1 MEYDKQGVEIVIIMK
16 NFFKV
21 SNLNQVLERA
31 AEFPTVEVEK
41 IVLKDAIDRH
51 LAEDI
56 ISDTDL
62 PGFPRAVMDGYAICA
77 SSVFGASG
85 GNPAYLNVIGT
96 VVMGE
101 VPSFTINPEEACII
115 ATGGMLPKGA
125 DSVVMVEH
133 TEKLDDTTIEVYRS
147 IAPGQNVMQTGEDF
161 SKNETLLFAG
171 QLLRPQEIG
180 LLAAFGNEKINVF
193 RQPVI
198 GVISTGDEVVPINAE
213 PGVGQIRNINSY
225 TLASLIVKAGGIP
238 ADYGIVRDNFD
249 ELFQI
254 CADALAQTDMVL
266 ISGGSSVG
274 NRDYTVE
281 VLEALPDSA
290 IKVHGI
296 DISPGKPTILAKAAD
311 KAIWGMPGQVTSA
324 MIVFEIVVRPFIEH
338 ISGLIPK
345 FKKTNKLTARIS
357 RNVSS
362 VQGRNDY
369 LRVRLNDQ
377 SGVLWAEPVLGKSGL
392 LNTMV
397 QADGL
402 VAIDLNT
409 EGLVQG
415 EVVSVILI

>member
-1 MEYDKQGVEIVIIMK
+1 MK

-21 SNLNQVLERA
+21 SNLNQVLESA
-31 AEFPTVEVEK
+31 AEFPIVEIEK
-41 IVLKDAIDRH
+41 IALTDAIDRR

-56 ISDTDL
+56 IADADL
-62 PGFPRAVMDGYAICA
+62 PGFPRAVMDGYAVCA

-85 GNPAYLNVIGT
+85 GNPAYLNVIGAVT
-96 VVMGE
+96 MGK
-101 VPSFTINPEEACII
+101 VPSFTVNPGESCKIS
-115 ATGGMLPKGA
+115 TGGMLPKGA

-133 TEKLDDTTIEVYRS
+133 TEKLDDDTIEVYRS
-147 IAPGQNVMQTGEDF
+147 IAPGQNVMLAGEDF
-161 SKNETLLFAG
+161 SKNETLLCAG

-180 LLAAFGNEKINVF
+180 LLAAFGNEKISVF

-213 PGVGQIRNINSY
+213 PGIGEIRNINAY
-225 TLASLIVKAGGIP
+225 TLAGLIVKAGGVP

-249 ELFQI
+249 ELFKV

-274 NRDYTVE
+274 KHDYTVD
-281 VLEALPDSA
+281 VLKALPDSE

-296 DISPGKPTILAKAAD
+296 DISPGKPTILAKAGG

-338 ISGLIPK
+338 ISGLAPEYRK
-345 FKKTNKLTARIS
+345 NKSYKLTARIS

-377 SGVLWAEPVLGKSGL
+377 NGVLWAEPVPGKSGL

-415 EVVSVILI
+415 EVVSVILV

>member
-1 MEYDKQGVEIVIIMK
+1 MK

-21 SNLNQVLERA
+21 SELSQVLQYA
-31 AEFPTVEVEK
+31 AELPTVKTEK
-41 IVLKDAIDRH
+41 IALTDAVDRC

-56 ISDTDL
+56 IANADL
-62 PGFPRAVMDGYAICA
+62 PNFPRAVMDGYAINA

-85 GNPAYLNVIGT
+85 ANPAYLNVIGA
-96 VVMGE
+96 VAMGE
-101 VPSFTINPEEACII
+101 VPSFIVNPEEACTI

-125 DSVVMVEH
+125 DGVVMVEH

-147 IAPGQNVMQTGEDF
+147 IAPGQNMMQIGEDY
-161 SKNETLLFAG
+161 SKSTTLLSAG

-180 LLAAFGNEKINVF
+180 LLAAFGNEEISVF
-193 RQPVI
+193 RKPVI

-213 PGVGQIRNINSY
+213 PGVGEIRNINSY
-225 TLASLIVKAGGIP
+225 TLASQIVKAGGMP
-238 ADYGIVRDNFD
+238 VDYGIMKDNYD
-249 ELFQI
+249 ELFQV
-254 CADALAQTDMVL
+254 CTDALAQTDMVL

-274 NRDYTVE
+274 KHDYTIDVFK
-281 VLEALPDSA
+281 ALPDSV

-296 DISPGKPTILAKAAD
+296 DISPGKPTILAQVGD

-324 MIVFEIVVRPFIEH
+324 MVVFEIAVRPFIEH
-338 ISGLIPK
+338 ISGLAPEYRSKIK
-345 FKKTNKLTARIS
+345 NKLTARIS

-369 LRVRLNDQ
+369 LRVRLHDNN
-377 SGVLWAEPVLGKSGL
+377 GVLWAEPVLGKSGL

-415 EVVSVILI
+415 EAVSVMLI

>member
-1 MEYDKQGVEIVIIMK
+1 MK

-21 SNLNQVLERA
+21 SNLNQVLECA
-31 AEFPTVEVEK
+31 TEFPMVEVEK
-41 IVLKDAIDRH
+41 IALTDAIDRR

-56 ISDTDL
+56 ISDADL
-62 PGFPRAVMDGYAICA
+62 PCFPRAVMDGYAICA

-85 GNPAYLNVIGT
+85 GSPAFLNVIGA

-180 LLAAFGNEKINVF
+180 LLAAFGNEKISVY

-213 PGVGQIRNINSY
+213 PGVGEIRNINSY

-238 ADYGIVRDNFD
+238 ADYGIIRDNFD
-249 ELFQI
+249 ELFQV
-254 CADALAQTDMVL
+254 CTDALAQTDMVL

-274 NRDYTVE
+274 NHDYTVE
-281 VLEALPDSA
+281 VLEALPDSE

-296 DISPGKPTILAKAAD
+296 DISPGKPTILAKVAD
-311 KAIWGMPGQVTSA
+311 QAIWGMPGQVTSA

-338 ISGLIPK
+338 ISGLIPEY
-345 FKKTNKLTARIS
+345 KKTNQLTARIS

-392 LNTMV
+392 LNTMI

-415 EVVSVILI
+415 EVVSVVLI